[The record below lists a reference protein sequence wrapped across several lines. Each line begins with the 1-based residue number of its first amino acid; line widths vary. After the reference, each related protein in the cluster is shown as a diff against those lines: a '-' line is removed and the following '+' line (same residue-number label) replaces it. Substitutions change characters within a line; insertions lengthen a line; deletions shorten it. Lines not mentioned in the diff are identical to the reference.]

1 MAVYSGLL
9 RMADL
14 VNLQSTIDIR
24 LHMVADEA
32 KRENVFREIKR
43 LVSSLL
49 ENGALSDSCSFLSY
63 GSVAEISKIPHL
75 PHMTDTI
82 IDEYREIVE

>member
-1 MAVYSGLL
+1 MKRSARRYSE
-9 RMADL
+9 RSDW
-14 VNLQSTIDIR
+14 
-24 LHMVADEA
+24 
-32 KRENVFREIKR
+32 
-43 LVSSLL
+43 SSLL
-49 ENGALSDSCSFLSY
+49 ENGALSDSCSFLPY